1 MAIMIPNAL
10 SPDIKSAAEKH
21 IFDWFQ
27 NAPGTENW
35 IILHSLGIS
44 THQRVI
50 HGETDFLY
58 WP

>member
-27 NAPGTENW
+27 NAPG
-35 IILHSLGIS
+35 LSLIHIS
-44 THQRVI
+44 EPTR
-50 HGETDFLY
+50 
-58 WP
+58 P